1 MVEEKVRKRRS
12 KSNRAAWIA
21 GILFV
26 IALGV
31 AWWFWNCIYDVSPTL
46 DYVLIEKNK
55 QQLKLLSGE
64 TLHVYPHEPVKILK
78 IATNICF
85 NRGIR
90 LSAVG
95 FDVNA
100 LLYESISFAT
110 LLPQRDIFKQYKF
123 RVTVMHYDRAIGYI
137 DIILEPRVEDW
148 LDKAN
153 KIIDDTRRLKL
164 LEKAL
169 RLAPNDRRIKDRLV
183 SEYIAQRKWKKAAS
197 LLEEIFSEEPDQ
209 QILYSLLEIYESM
222 PDRNGVVFTLR
233 RILEIN
239 PDDLEMRLK
248 LASVLESSGNITRA
262 IREYEELAKRMAK
275 EDRLPIYKTLGYLY
289 TEKGE
294 IAKAIENYLK
304 ALEMDKKDP
313 NLYYNLSYLYEKA
326 GRGERADF
334 FLAKAVRIRP
344 DDVDG
349 MLKLAGRLIRK
360 GRYREAK
367 KYLSRVLKKRP
378 DSVEAL
384 LLKLKIAERQKDKK
398 TQKQVYRKI
407 LALDPK
413 NETVIYNLGV
423 LEYETGNLEG
433 SRKYLERFA
442 RIHPDDYEVHTFLF
456 DIYNRLGKQ
465 DLAYKEVRRLI
476 RLRPKEIAPYGFV
489 FEYLS
494 SRNDHRELIEVMKR
508 GLRTNPNSIV
518 LMEYLVVS
526 YLKTGE
532 EGLAIE
538 QMKKILA
545 LRPRDTDLMLKMAKL
560 QEKIG
565 KIEDAIETYEK
576 VLSVSK
582 GHGEAK
588 SEYVRLLSIVA
599 ERQESQEKYV
609 QALET
614 YRKILEISPE
624 DEKAQEAYL
633 RLRFKVL
640 PGGK

>member
-1 MVEEKVRKRRS
+1 LVEQKARKRRS
-12 KSNRAAWIA
+12 KTNGAAWIA
-21 GILFV
+21 AILFV
-26 IALGV
+26 AALGV
-31 AWWFWNCIYDVSPTL
+31 AWWFWNCIYNVSPSL

-64 TLHVYPHEPVKILK
+64 TLRVYPHEPVKILK
-78 IATNICF
+78 IATNMCF

-90 LSAVG
+90 LSATG

-100 LLYESISFAT
+100 LLYERLSFAT
-110 LLPQRDIFKQYKF
+110 LLPQRDIFKQYRF
-123 RVTVMHYDRAIGYI
+123 RVTVMHYDRAIGDI
-137 DIILEPRVEDW
+137 GIILEPQVEDW

-153 KIIDDTRRLKL
+153 KIIDDTRRLSL

-169 RLAPNDRRIKDRLV
+169 RLAPNDRRVKDRLV
-183 SEYIAQRKWKKAAS
+183 SEYIAQKKWKKAAS

-222 PDRNGVVFTLR
+222 PDRNRVIFTLR
-233 RILEIN
+233 RILEVN
-239 PDDLEMRLK
+239 PNDLEMRLK

-262 IREYEELAKRMAK
+262 IQEYEKLVKRMAK
-275 EDRLPIYKTLGYLY
+275 EDRLSIYKTLGYLY

-294 IAKAIENYLK
+294 IARAIENYLK
-304 ALEMDKKDP
+304 ALEMDKNDP

-326 GRGERADF
+326 GRRERADF
-334 FLAKAVRIRP
+334 FLAKAVSIRP
-344 DDVDG
+344 GDVDS
-349 MLKLAGRLIRK
+349 MLKLADRLIQK
-360 GRYREAK
+360 GRYREAR
-367 KYLSRVLKKRP
+367 KYISLVLKKRP
-378 DSVEAL
+378 DSVDAL
-384 LLKLKIAERQKDKK
+384 LLKLKIAEKQKDKT

-423 LEYETGNLEG
+423 LEYETGNLKG
-433 SRKYLERFA
+433 SRAYLERFA
-442 RIHPDDYEVHTFLF
+442 KAHPNDYEVHTFLF
-456 DIYNRLGKQ
+456 DIYNRLEKQ
-465 DLAYKEVRRLI
+465 DLAYREARQLI
-476 RLRPKEIAPYGFV
+476 RLRPKEMGPYGFV

-494 SRNDHRELIEVMKR
+494 SRNNHSELIEIMKR
-508 GLRTNPNSIV
+508 GLRSNPNSIV
-518 LMEYLVVS
+518 LMEYLIVS
-526 YLKTGE
+526 YLKMGK

-545 LRPRDTDLMLKMAKL
+545 VRPRDTDLMLKMARL
-560 QEKIG
+560 QEKAG
-565 KIEDAIETYEK
+565 KIEDAIETYQK

-582 GHGEAK
+582 GHVEAK
-588 SEYVRLLSIVA
+588 REYVRLLGIMA
-599 ERQESQEKYV
+599 ERQERQEKYA
-609 QALET
+609 QALEI
-614 YRKILEISPE
+614 YKKILEISPE